1 MCACVRAYIYI
12 YILTYICAYKHRENK
27 PNCLNSLFPQSGYNV
42 RVKAMH
48 ILNAPPCT
56 DVVISLL
63 KRVFTSKLAERVS
76 EFNGLHFLLALTF
89 AISTFSSTKRQFP
102 SVFASPSNRNL
113 LSPIT
118 YISEHLHVYYNC
130 DLQ

>member
-1 MCACVRAYIYI
+1 M
-12 YILTYICAYKHRENK
+12 
-27 PNCLNSLFPQSGYNV
+27 
-42 RVKAMH
+42 KAMH
-48 ILNAPPCT
+48 ILNAPPFT
-56 DVVISLL
+56 DVLISLF
-63 KRVFTSKLAERVS
+63 KRVFKSKLAERVS
-76 EFNGLHFLLALTF
+76 DFNRLNFLLVLSFAL
-89 AISTFSSTKRQFP
+89 STFSSTKRQFP

>member
-1 MCACVRAYIYI
+1 MPTYVQTHIY
-12 YILTYICAYKHRENK
+12 TYKHRDSK
-27 PNCLNSLFPQSGYNV
+27 LNCLKFLFPQNGYNV
-42 RVKAMH
+42 RIKAIH
-48 ILNAPPCT
+48 ILNAPPFT
-56 DVVISLL
+56 DVLISLV
-63 KRVFTSKLAERVS
+63 KRVFKSKLAERVS
-76 EFNGLHFLLALTF
+76 DFNGFHVLFLLSF

-102 SVFASPSNRNL
+102 SVFASPSNRKL